1 MSASQP
7 VGSTA
12 ASIKST
18 KAPKTVSVKKT
29 TDPIARAAASL
40 VHTISLF
47 VHDRPGVLVRV
58 AIVFARRG
66 YNIEGLVVSPAA
78 RAGFSRMTITCSGD
92 PGTLEKI
99 IKQLAKMIDVVHAI
113 DHTGTAII
121 EAEIALLKIEC
132 SIDERTQILQ
142 IVDQFKARVVDYGA
156 ESLVIRAY
164 GSSEKIDALILL
176 LQPFQLNELIRSGKV
191 IMTRGVETT

>member
-1 MSASQP
+1 MSASQAA
-7 VGSTA
+7 GSA
-12 ASIKST
+12 VEPS
-18 KAPKTVSVKKT
+18 KTTKKT
-29 TDPIARAAASL
+29 ESIALVSASQ

-66 YNIEGLVVSPAA
+66 YNIEGLVVSPSA
-78 RAGFSRMTITCSGD
+78 RSGFSRMTITCSGD
-92 PGTLEKI
+92 PATLGLI
-99 IKQLAKMIDVVHAI
+99 IKQLAKMVDVV
-113 DHTGTAII
+113 
-121 EAEIALLKIEC
+121 
-132 SIDERTQILQ
+132 
-142 IVDQFKARVVDYGA
+142 RVVDYGA

-176 LQPFQLNELIRSGKV
+176 LQPYKLNELIRSGKI

>member
-7 VGSTA
+7 VGANSAT
-12 ASIKST
+12 IKIS
-18 KAPKTVSVKKT
+18 KQPGEPIPMVSG
-29 TDPIARAAASL
+29 DRA
-40 VHTISLF
+40 HTISLF

-66 YNIEGLVVSPAA
+66 YNIEGLVVSPSA

-92 PGTLEKI
+92 SGTLQKI
-99 IKQLAKMIDVVHAI
+99 IKQLAKMVDVVHAI
-113 DHTGTAII
+113 DHTGAAII

-132 SIDERTQILQ
+132 DINERTQILQ
-142 IVDQFKARVVDYGA
+142 IVDQFKARVVDYGT
-156 ESLVIRAY
+156 ECLVIRAY

-176 LQPFQLNELIRSGKV
+176 LQPYQLSELIRSGKV